1 MIDKDGRAVF
11 VHGHGPSSQEHGL
24 LRIGGM
30 WRIWQ
35 VFRIVVCLVLIICGV
50 GLAAVWGWNGGF
62 VVAVLAAVALIGAV
76 RRYESPVGSPL
87 PSLLLDFTLIGV
99 ALVIVDVAPAG
110 IGAALLYMMAIPVV
124 FLPWRR
130 ALPLVAYGLA
140 WSLIG
145 LRAGSVWGP
154 STSVPEIVV
163 TSIAVVAFGGLTL
176 ALLGVM
182 SFRLESSHRD
192 GERRA
197 RMEEVLA
204 RCGEVLLAN
213 PEERAIDAAL
223 GALLDVAPV
232 QSIFVDVNYEDPV
245 VGLCARVSHEATRS
259 GTDAFAGKAIRFD
272 EGNPDRTIYAE
283 IAYNDLPDL
292 RDSLSKGEAATVHTV
307 DLAGR
312 AREIYE
318 QNGCKSELNIP
329 ITINGEW
336 VGSLGFA
343 DYAVDRH
350 WDPDDLGVLQT
361 AAAMIGSFWERGR
374 AIRDLEELV
383 KSKDQFLA
391 SISHEIRTPL
401 TAVLGF
407 SEVLRDEAVGLG
419 PGGAE
424 MVGFV
429 VQQAREM
436 ADIVED
442 LLVAA
447 RADINA
453 LSVVRIP
460 VPLEREVR
468 AVIAARGRSEAP
480 DVVVEDADAIATGDP
495 MRIRQIIRC
504 LISNASRYG
513 GEELRVRVRRTD
525 DRAVLTVS
533 DNGSGVPPGHERHI
547 FEAFHR
553 AKTDDGTTQAIG
565 LGLFVSHHLAGLMD
579 GSLSYYRERDWT
591 TFELDLPAAS
601 RPRPTLRSGVPTS
614 STEESVLA
622 IGPRLVPLQ

>member
-1 MIDKDGRAVF
+1 MIDSDGIAALVDD
-11 VHGHGPSSQEHGL
+11 HGPSSPEHGL

-35 VFRIVVCLVLIICGV
+35 VFRIVVCLVLIICGL

-62 VVAVLAAVALIGAV
+62 VVAALAAIALIGAV
-76 RRYESPVGSPL
+76 LRYVSPARSPL
-87 PSLLLDFTLIGV
+87 PSFLLDFTLIGV
-99 ALVIVDVAPAG
+99 ALVVVDVAPAG
-110 IGAALLYMMAIPVV
+110 IGAALLYMMAIPLV

-130 ALPLVAYGLA
+130 ALPVVAYGLA

-145 LRAGSVWGP
+145 LRAGSIWGP

-182 SFRLESSHRD
+182 SFRLESAHRD

-204 RCGEVLLAN
+204 RCGRVLLAN

-223 GALLDVAPV
+223 AALLDVAPV
-232 QSIFVDVNYEDPV
+232 QSIFVDVNYEEPA
-245 VGLCARVSHEATRS
+245 VGLCARVSHEATRT
-259 GTDAFAGKAIRFD
+259 GTEAFAGQEIWFD
-272 EGNPDRTIYAE
+272 EVDPDRMIYAE
-283 IAYNDLPDL
+283 FAYNDLPDL
-292 RDSLSKGEAATVHTV
+292 RDSLAKGEAATVHTV
-307 DLAGR
+307 DLVGR

-318 QNGCKSELNIP
+318 QDGRKSELNIP

-336 VGSLGFA
+336 VGSLGLA
-343 DYAVDRH
+343 DYVVDRH
-350 WDPDDLGVLQT
+350 WGPDDLGVLQT

-374 AIRDLEELV
+374 AIRDLEEIV

-447 RADINA
+447 RADIDA
-453 LSVVRIP
+453 LSVVRVA

-468 AVIAARGRSEAP
+468 AVIAARGRSKAP
-480 DVVVEDADAIATGDP
+480 DVVVEDADVIATGDP
-495 MRIRQIIRC
+495 IRIRQIIRC
-504 LISNASRYG
+504 LVSNASRYG

-525 DRAVLTVS
+525 ERAILTVS
-533 DNGSGVPPGHERHI
+533 DNGSGVPPGHEQDI

-579 GSLSYYRERDWT
+579 GSLSYYRESDWT

-601 RPRPTLRSGVPTS
+601 RPRPTVRTAIPTGA
-614 STEESVLA
+614 TERSVLA
-622 IGPRLVPLQ
+622 TGSWLVPLQ